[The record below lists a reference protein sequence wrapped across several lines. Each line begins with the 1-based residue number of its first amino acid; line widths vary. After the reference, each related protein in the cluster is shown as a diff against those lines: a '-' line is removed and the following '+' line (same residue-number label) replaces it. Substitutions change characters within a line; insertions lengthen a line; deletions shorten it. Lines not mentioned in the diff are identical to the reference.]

1 VRIEKFSVFS
11 TGTNRATSHFPF
23 ELTRQRDL
31 KTGGAGLAVTLKKNE
46 GRFEMTRKLLT
57 TVAAGALFAT
67 AFAPAAFSQT
77 APQPADPAAP
87 TQAAPADP
95 AAPKPMTPDVTKPAG
110 DAAQAPAAAPT
121 ADTAQ
126 AAYLTEQAPDQVS
139 ANTYIGQSVYNGNN
153 ESIGSVNDLIM
164 KKDGGMVAAIVGVG
178 GFLGIGEKNVA
189 VPMEKITVA
198 QNTQDGSVKLTTSE
212 TAESLKAAPEFKT
225 LAMLAAEKAP
235 APAATGTDTTA
246 TGSTTPK

>member
-1 VRIEKFSVFS
+1 M
-11 TGTNRATSHFPF
+11 TS
-23 ELTRQRDL
+23 
-31 KTGGAGLAVTLKKNE
+31 
-46 GRFEMTRKLLT
+46 KLLT

-95 AAPKPMTPDVTKPAG
+95 AAPKPPITPDVTKPAG
-110 DAAQAPAAAPT
+110 DAAQAPAPAPT

-126 AAYLTEQAPDQVS
+126 AGYITEQAPDQIS

-164 KKDGGMVAAIVGVG
+164 KKDGGLVAAIIGVG

-189 VPMEKITVA
+189 VPMDKVTVA

-225 LAMLAAEKAP
+225 LAMQSAEK

-246 TGSTTPK
+246 TGSTTAK

>member
-1 VRIEKFSVFS
+1 
-11 TGTNRATSHFPF
+11 
-23 ELTRQRDL
+23 
-31 KTGGAGLAVTLKKNE
+31 
-46 GRFEMTRKLLT
+46 MTRKLLT

-77 APQPADPAAP
+77 ASQPAEPAAP
-87 TQAAPADP
+87 AQTAPADP

-110 DAAQAPAAAPT
+110 DAAQAPAPAPT

-126 AAYLTEQAPDQVS
+126 AAYLTEQAPDQIS

-153 ESIGSVNDLIM
+153 ESIGSVNDLIL

>member
-1 VRIEKFSVFS
+1 
-11 TGTNRATSHFPF
+11 
-23 ELTRQRDL
+23 
-31 KTGGAGLAVTLKKNE
+31 
-46 GRFEMTRKLLT
+46 
-57 TVAAGALFAT
+57 
-67 AFAPAAFSQT
+67 
-77 APQPADPAAP
+77 
-87 TQAAPADP
+87 
-95 AAPKPMTPDVTKPAG
+95 MTPDVTKPAG

-126 AAYLTEQAPDQVS
+126 VGYLTEQAPDQIS
-139 ANTYIGQSVYNGNN
+139 ANTYIGQSVYNAKN

-164 KKDGGMVAAIVGVG
+164 KKDGGIVAAIVGVG
-178 GFLGIGEKNVA
+178 GFLGIGEKDVA

-225 LAMLAAEKAP
+225 LAMQSAERAP
-235 APAATGTDTTA
+235 APAANGTDTTA

>member
-1 VRIEKFSVFS
+1 
-11 TGTNRATSHFPF
+11 
-23 ELTRQRDL
+23 
-31 KTGGAGLAVTLKKNE
+31 
-46 GRFEMTRKLLT
+46 MTRKLLT

-87 TQAAPADP
+87 AQTAPADP

-110 DAAQAPAAAPT
+110 DAAQAPAPAPT

>member
-1 VRIEKFSVFS
+1 
-11 TGTNRATSHFPF
+11 
-23 ELTRQRDL
+23 
-31 KTGGAGLAVTLKKNE
+31 
-46 GRFEMTRKLLT
+46 MTRKLLT

-67 AFAPAAFSQT
+67 AFAPAAFSQA

-95 AAPKPMTPDVTKPAG
+95 AAPKPPVTPDVTKPAG
-110 DAAQAPAAAPT
+110 DAAQAPAPAPT

-126 AAYLTEQAPDQVS
+126 AGYITEQAPDQVS

-164 KKDGGMVAAIVGVG
+164 KKDGGLVAAIVGVG

-189 VPMEKITVA
+189 VPMDKITIA

-225 LAMLAAEKAP
+225 LAMQSAEKAP
-235 APAATGTDTTA
+235 AAPGTDTTA

>member
-1 VRIEKFSVFS
+1 
-11 TGTNRATSHFPF
+11 
-23 ELTRQRDL
+23 
-31 KTGGAGLAVTLKKNE
+31 
-46 GRFEMTRKLLT
+46 MTRKLLT

-95 AAPKPMTPDVTKPAG
+95 AAPKPPVTPDVTKPAG
-110 DAAQAPAAAPT
+110 DAAQAPAPAPT

-139 ANTYIGQSVYNGNN
+139 ANTYIGQSVYNANN
-153 ESIGSVNDLIM
+153 ESIGSVNDLIL
-164 KKDGGMVAAIVGVG
+164 KKDGGIVAAIVGVG

-189 VPMEKITVA
+189 VPMDKITIA
-198 QNTQDGSVKLTTSE
+198 QNTQDGSVKLTTDE

-225 LAMLAAEKAP
+225 LAMQSAEK

>member
-1 VRIEKFSVFS
+1 
-11 TGTNRATSHFPF
+11 
-23 ELTRQRDL
+23 
-31 KTGGAGLAVTLKKNE
+31 
-46 GRFEMTRKLLT
+46 MTRKLLT

-87 TQAAPADP
+87 AQTAPADS

-110 DAAQAPAAAPT
+110 DAAQAPAPAPT

-126 AAYLTEQAPDQVS
+126 AAYLTEQAPDQIS

-153 ESIGSVNDLIM
+153 ESIGSVNDLIL

>member
-1 VRIEKFSVFS
+1 M
-11 TGTNRATSHFPF
+11 TS
-23 ELTRQRDL
+23 
-31 KTGGAGLAVTLKKNE
+31 
-46 GRFEMTRKLLT
+46 KLLT

-87 TQAAPADP
+87 AQTAPADP

-110 DAAQAPAAAPT
+110 DAAQAPAPAPT

-126 AAYLTEQAPDQVS
+126 AAYLTEQAPDQIS

-153 ESIGSVNDLIM
+153 ESIGSVNDLIL

>member
-1 VRIEKFSVFS
+1 
-11 TGTNRATSHFPF
+11 
-23 ELTRQRDL
+23 
-31 KTGGAGLAVTLKKNE
+31 
-46 GRFEMTRKLLT
+46 MTRKLLT

-95 AAPKPMTPDVTKPAG
+95 AAPKPPVTPDVTKPAG
-110 DAAQAPAAAPT
+110 DAAQAPAPAPT

-126 AAYLTEQAPDQVS
+126 AGYITEQAPDQIS

-164 KKDGGMVAAIVGVG
+164 KKDGGLVAAIVGVG

-189 VPMEKITVA
+189 VPMDKITVA
-198 QNTQDGSVKLTTSE
+198 QNTQDRSFKLTTSE

-225 LAMLAAEKAP
+225 LAMQSAEK